1 MLASRAARAAAA
13 TAVTAIVALTA
24 FAPAASAAPAATGR
38 PGHPLPPGALSQLV
52 SDLNAAIGE
61 ATGQGVT
68 IALLS
73 TGVDTSVAGL
83 ASRVTDGPDYIFQP
97 QGPLTHS
104 YGTLMATT
112 IVGDPDAAGTGLAP
126 GARILALRVEP
137 DPSEP
142 GYQSFYNDPTF
153 DPQQPIARAI
163 RYAAGHGATVIAIDD
178 SFQTPDPELLDA
190 VSYAL
195 SRNVVVVAPEDSLTD
210 EPGRD
215 YPYPAG
221 IAGVIG
227 VSAVTMPGGT
237 APYSANPMEANNSV
251 LISAPA
257 NSVPVPPDG
266 YQLDGSAVAVPFVAA
281 AAAMIKERWPGMP
294 PALVARALAM
304 SARYHP
310 GGGYSP
316 SLGFGVLDPYDAVLD
331 AAKLARL
338 TTTAPAGAPGTVAA
352 GAHFG
357 GGPPPGVI
365 SALPSA
371 WPWYLASGA
380 LAVVA
385 VAALACGA
393 ILAARRRR
401 RSSMAALQQ
410 LAQPEQV
417 RHARLDLHPARH
429 PGAGDVHRRLGERHH
444 LVAVR
449 GQPDVGG
456 RIARP
461 DLPHRFVP

>member
-1 MLASRAARAAAA
+1 VLASRAARAAAA
-13 TAVTAIVALTA
+13 TAVTTIVTLTA

-83 ASRVTDGPDYIFQP
+83 ASRVTKGPDYIFQP
-97 QGPLTHS
+97 QGPLTHF
-104 YGTLMATT
+104 YGTLVATT
-112 IVGDPDAAGTGLAP
+112 IVGDPDVAGTGLAP

-153 DPQQPIARAI
+153 DPQQPLARAI

-195 SRNVVVVAPEDSLTD
+195 SRNVVVVAPEDSLTS

-266 YQLDGSAVAVPFVAA
+266 YQLDGSAVAVPFVAG
-281 AAAMIKERWPGMP
+281 AAAMIKERWPGMS

-316 SLGFGVLDPYDAVLD
+316 SVGFGVLDPYAAVLD

-357 GGPPPGVI
+357 GGSPGVI
-365 SALPSA
+365 SALPPA
-371 WPWYLASGA
+371 GPWYLASWA

-385 VAALACGA
+385 VAALACGV
-393 ILAARRRR
+393 ILAARYRPRRER
-401 RSSMAALQQ
+401 TSERPVLAA
-410 LAQPEQV
+410 ANYPPPISY
-417 RHARLDLHPARH
+417 PAPNPPPPSADGWFDPR
-429 PGAGDVHRRLGERHH
+429 
-444 LVAVR
+444 
-449 GQPDVGG
+449 
-456 RIARP
+456 
-461 DLPHRFVP
+461 